1 MPVPVPQPAPV
12 WACIS
17 VPSTKTWLLPCIRP
31 KREKMHEIAHQIA
44 ARKKRESVRSQRIA
58 VTNID
63 ARGCRRPGA
72 MLATPRIRP
81 SERVATPTPT
91 LKWSKYTISEMAI
104 MMPMRSA
111 G

>member
-1 MPVPVPQPAPV
+1 MPVPVPQPEPV

-17 VPSTKTWLLPCIRP
+17 VPSAKTWLLPCIRP

-58 VTNID
+58 VTNIEQ
-63 ARGCRRPGA
+63 RMPPPGA

-81 SERVATPTPT
+81 SERVATPTSM
-91 LKWSKYTISEMAI
+91 LK
-104 MMPMRSA
+104 
-111 G
+111 